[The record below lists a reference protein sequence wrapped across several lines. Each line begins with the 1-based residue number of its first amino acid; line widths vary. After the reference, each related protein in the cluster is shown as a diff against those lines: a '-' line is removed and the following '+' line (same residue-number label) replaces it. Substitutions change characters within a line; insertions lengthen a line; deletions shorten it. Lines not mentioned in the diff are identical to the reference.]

1 MSVVVQ
7 YTVATSFNYGG
18 VNVLRLQQEIQA
30 SAVVST
36 VVSVTSDSV
45 TCFIEF
51 VSPLSSTDQ
60 TNLDAV
66 VAAHVPT
73 PVPDVTPAYLTD
85 VNVVMDTDGRIVYQ
99 GDGLVLTF

>member
-1 MSVVVQ
+1 MSTTIQ
-7 YTVATSFNYGG
+7 YTIATAFTHGG
-18 VNVLRLQQEIQA
+18 VHVLRLQNEIQA
-30 SAVVST
+30 SSIVST

-51 VSPLSSTDQ
+51 VSPLSVPDQ
-60 TNLDAV
+60 ATLDAI

-73 PVPDVTPAYLTD
+73 PIPDVTPAYLTD